1 MVKEIKTLTGTGS
14 HLIFTSKQEGKG
26 VLGRITAMNVY
37 QYAVDKE
44 DCLNNKT
51 S

>member
-14 HLIFTSKQEGKG
+14 RLIFTSKQEGKG

-37 QYAVDKE
+37 AVDKE